1 MKITGNIA
9 KAIELRYLL
18 TPQKKNKPDEEA
30 MKRLEEIVSH
40 LEKGDIPLEESIR
53 LFEEGS
59 GLLAL
64 CSSQLEEAEQK
75 VSLLRRGD
83 DDETEEIPFEE

>member
-1 MKITGNIA
+1 MA
-9 KAIELRYLL
+9 R
-18 TPQKKNKPDEEA
+18 KKLSFEEA

-83 DDETEEIPFEE
+83 DDEMEEIPFEE

>member
-1 MKITGNIA
+1 MARRK
-9 KAIELRYLL
+9 LSF
-18 TPQKKNKPDEEA
+18 EEA
-30 MKRLEEIVSH
+30 MKRLEEIVGH

-75 VSLLRRGD
+75 VALLRRGAGE
-83 DDETEEIPFEE
+83 ETEEIPFEE

>member
-1 MKITGNIA
+1 MA
-9 KAIELRYLL
+9 R
-18 TPQKKNKPDEEA
+18 KKLSFEEA

-75 VSLLRRGD
+75 VSMLRRGD

>member
-1 MKITGNIA
+1 MAVRNVQ
-9 KAIELRYLL
+9 LRNRRNGALAR
-18 TPQKKNKPDEEA
+18 KKLSFEEA

-83 DDETEEIPFEE
+83 DDGTEEIPFEE

>member
-1 MKITGNIA
+1 MA
-9 KAIELRYLL
+9 R
-18 TPQKKNKPDEEA
+18 KKLSFEDA

-64 CSSQLEEAEQK
+64 CSGQLEEAEQK
-75 VSLLRRGD
+75 VTLLRRGAGG
-83 DDETEEIPFEE
+83 ETEEIPFED

>member
-1 MKITGNIA
+1 MA
-9 KAIELRYLL
+9 R
-18 TPQKKNKPDEEA
+18 KKLSFEEA

>member
-1 MKITGNIA
+1 LA
-9 KAIELRYLL
+9 R
-18 TPQKKNKPDEEA
+18 KKLSFEEA
-30 MKRLEEIVSH
+30 MKRLEEIVGH

-64 CSSQLEEAEQK
+64 CSGQLEEAEQK
-75 VSLLRRGD
+75 VTLLRRGAG
-83 DDETEEIPFEE
+83 DETEEMPFDE

>member
-1 MKITGNIA
+1 MA
-9 KAIELRYLL
+9 R
-18 TPQKKNKPDEEA
+18 KKLSFEEA

-75 VSLLRRGD
+75 VMLLERGSGE
-83 DDETEEIPFEE
+83 ETEEIPFEE

>member
-1 MKITGNIA
+1 MARRKLSF
-9 KAIELRYLL
+9 E
-18 TPQKKNKPDEEA
+18 DA

-59 GLLAL
+59 GLIAL
-64 CSSQLEEAEQK
+64 CSTQLEEAEQK
-75 VSLLRRGD
+75 VSLRRRGD
-83 DDETEEIPFEE
+83 DDETEESPFEE

>member
-1 MKITGNIA
+1 MA
-9 KAIELRYLL
+9 R
-18 TPQKKNKPDEEA
+18 KKLSFEEA

-53 LFEEGS
+53 LCEEGS

-75 VSLLRRGD
+75 VMLLRRGD
-83 DDETEEIPFEE
+83 SGEAEEIPFED

>member
-1 MKITGNIA
+1 MA
-9 KAIELRYLL
+9 R
-18 TPQKKNKPDEEA
+18 KKLSFEEA

-75 VSLLRRGD
+75 VMLLQRGD
-83 DDETEEIPFEE
+83 GGQLQNDDRSGAGRILLSARE

>member
-1 MKITGNIA
+1 MA
-9 KAIELRYLL
+9 R
-18 TPQKKNKPDEEA
+18 KKLSFEEA

-83 DDETEEIPFEE
+83 DDEKEEIPFEE

>member
-1 MKITGNIA
+1 MA
-9 KAIELRYLL
+9 R
-18 TPQKKNKPDEEA
+18 KKLSFEEA

-75 VSLLRRGD
+75 VMLLQRGAGE
-83 DDETEEIPFEE
+83 ETEEIPFEE

>member
-1 MKITGNIA
+1 MA
-9 KAIELRYLL
+9 R
-18 TPQKKNKPDEEA
+18 KKLSFEEA
-30 MKRLEEIVSH
+30 MKRMEEIVSH

>member
-1 MKITGNIA
+1 MARKKISF
-9 KAIELRYLL
+9 
-18 TPQKKNKPDEEA
+18 EEA

-64 CSSQLEEAEQK
+64 CSTQLEEAEQK
-75 VSLLRRGD
+75 VALLKSGAG
-83 DDETEEIPFEE
+83 EEAEEVPFEE

>member
-1 MKITGNIA
+1 MA
-9 KAIELRYLL
+9 R
-18 TPQKKNKPDEEA
+18 KKLSFEEA

-83 DDETEEIPFEE
+83 DDEMKEIPFEE

>member
-1 MKITGNIA
+1 
-9 KAIELRYLL
+9 
-18 TPQKKNKPDEEA
+18 

-75 VSLLRRGD
+75 VMLLERGSGE
-83 DDETEEIPFEE
+83 ETEEIPFEE

>member
-1 MKITGNIA
+1 MA
-9 KAIELRYLL
+9 R
-18 TPQKKNKPDEEA
+18 KKLSFEEA

-59 GLLAL
+59 GLLVL
-64 CSSQLEEAEQK
+64 CSSQLEEAEQNDGRK
-75 VSLLRRGD
+75 L
-83 DDETEEIPFEE
+83 

>member
-1 MKITGNIA
+1 MARKKISF
-9 KAIELRYLL
+9 
-18 TPQKKNKPDEEA
+18 EEA

>member
-1 MKITGNIA
+1 MA
-9 KAIELRYLL
+9 R
-18 TPQKKNKPDEEA
+18 KKLSFEEA

-40 LEKGDIPLEESIR
+40 LEKGDIPLEESIH

-75 VSLLRRGD
+75 VVRLRKGADRQP
-83 DDETEEIPFEE
+83 EELPFEEEV

>member
-1 MKITGNIA
+1 MA
-9 KAIELRYLL
+9 R
-18 TPQKKNKPDEEA
+18 KKLSFEEA

-59 GLLAL
+59 ALLAP
-64 CSSQLEEAEQK
+64 CSSQL
-75 VSLLRRGD
+75 
-83 DDETEEIPFEE
+83 

>member
-1 MKITGNIA
+1 MARRK
-9 KAIELRYLL
+9 LSF
-18 TPQKKNKPDEEA
+18 EEA

-64 CSSQLEEAEQK
+64 CSGLLEEAEQK
-75 VSLLRRGD
+75 VALLRQRD
-83 DDETEEIPFEE
+83 DDETEEVPFEE

>member
-1 MKITGNIA
+1 MARRKLSF
-9 KAIELRYLL
+9 E
-18 TPQKKNKPDEEA
+18 DA

-64 CSSQLEEAEQK
+64 CSTQLEEAEQK

>member
-1 MKITGNIA
+1 MA
-9 KAIELRYLL
+9 R
-18 TPQKKNKPDEEA
+18 KKLSFEEA

-59 GLLAL
+59 GILAL

>member
-1 MKITGNIA
+1 MA
-9 KAIELRYLL
+9 
-18 TPQKKNKPDEEA
+18 QKKLSFEEA

-64 CSSQLEEAEQK
+64 CSGMLEEAEQK
-75 VSLLRRGD
+75 VSLLRRRSDGA
-83 DDETEEIPFEE
+83 TEEIPFEE

>member
-1 MKITGNIA
+1 MA
-9 KAIELRYLL
+9 R
-18 TPQKKNKPDEEA
+18 KKLSFEEA

-40 LEKGDIPLEESIR
+40 LEIGDIPLEESIR

>member
-1 MKITGNIA
+1 MTRRK
-9 KAIELRYLL
+9 LSF
-18 TPQKKNKPDEEA
+18 EEA

-64 CSSQLEEAEQK
+64 CSGLLEEAEQK
-75 VSLLRRGD
+75 VALLRQRD
-83 DDETEEIPFEE
+83 DDETEEVPFEE